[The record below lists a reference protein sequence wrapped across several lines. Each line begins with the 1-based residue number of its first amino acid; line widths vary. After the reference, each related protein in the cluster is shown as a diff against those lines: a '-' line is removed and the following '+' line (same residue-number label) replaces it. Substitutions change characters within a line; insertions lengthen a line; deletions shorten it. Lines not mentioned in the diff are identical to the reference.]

1 MKKVVNNKLRMQL
14 EKQMMRARNTTNL
27 TLADAAVIDARVE
40 KHLNTTLQ
48 IKKALFAANN
58 LTEEEV

>member
-1 MKKVVNNKLRMQL
+1 
-14 EKQMMRARNTTNL
+14 MMRARNTTNL